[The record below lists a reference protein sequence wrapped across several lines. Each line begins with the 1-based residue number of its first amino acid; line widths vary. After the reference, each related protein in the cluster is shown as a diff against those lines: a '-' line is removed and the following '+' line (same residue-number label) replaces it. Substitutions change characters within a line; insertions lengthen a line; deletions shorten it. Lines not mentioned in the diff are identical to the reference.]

1 LKQFI
6 EDQKTGEQ
14 ETMAK
19 IFNGMN
25 LRTEALT
32 GEPWLKV
39 NENHSSINATAQEK
53 DPNSVLNYFRKMVKL
68 RKDNHVLVYG
78 KYTLIDAKT
87 LISMLTRELDGKK
100 LLMLNFRSEKAKLDT
115 KINLKNSTDRG
126 ITQHLLKV

>member
-1 LKQFI
+1 
-6 EDQKTGEQ
+6 
-14 ETMAK
+14 MAVP
-19 IFNGMN
+19 FNGMN

-68 RKDNHVLVYG
+68 RKNHVLVYG

-87 LISMLTRELDGKK
+87 LISMLTRESW
-100 LLMLNFRSEKAKLDT
+100 MVRN
-115 KINLKNSTDRG
+115 
-126 ITQHLLKV
+126 